1 MGKLLLSGLILL
13 APMAAFAHG
22 GEDHGEAPKQAA
34 FAAPAG
40 VILLPKES
48 QFLLGVRTEPVSRRK
63 LEMRTAVPGRV
74 IPRTDRH
81 AQIFAPVAGRVLS
94 QGGQLPLVGTRVKK
108 GQVLAVLQQSLSA
121 SEASGLAT
129 GRIQAEAAVG
139 QAQAELEQARRDH
152 ERVKSLTGVVAQKE
166 VQQAEV
172 AVQVAEQ
179 EYTRAVREREL
190 YAGAGQGGTGG
201 KLSQFPLASPID
213 GVLVEAN
220 ATLGEQ
226 VEPSKV
232 LFTVLDSQVVWVEAN
247 VFPDDIPRIE
257 EAREALVKVEG
268 YADRWFPAKLFNL
281 GQVVDESTRTVKVI
295 FEVQNDDGRL
305 RPGTF
310 AEVAIGSGG
319 EQESLAVP
327 DAAVVEVEG
336 RKRVYVHVSPEEFV
350 ARDVALGARDG
361 EYHAVRQGLKEG
373 ERVVT
378 RGTYQL
384 RSAAGGQ

>member
-1 MGKLLLSGLILL
+1 L
-13 APMAAFAHG
+13 
-22 GEDHGEAPKQAA
+22 
-34 FAAPAG
+34 
-40 VILLPKES
+40 
-48 QFLLGVRTEPVSRRK
+48 VS
-63 LEMRTAVPGRV
+63 
-74 IPRTDRH
+74 
-81 AQIFAPVAGRVLS
+81 
-94 QGGQLPLVGTRVKK
+94 PL
-108 GQVLAVLQQSLSA
+108 
-121 SEASGLAT
+121 
-129 GRIQAEAAVG
+129 
-139 QAQAELEQARRDH
+139 
-152 ERVKSLTGVVAQKE
+152 
-166 VQQAEV
+166 
-172 AVQVAEQ
+172 
-179 EYTRAVREREL
+179 
-190 YAGAGQGGTGG
+190 
-201 KLSQFPLASPID
+201 D

-232 LFTVLDSQVVWVEAN
+232 LFTVLDPQVVWVEAN
-247 VFPDDIPRIE
+247 VFPEDVPRVE

-268 YADRWFPAKLFNL
+268 YPDRWFPAKLFNL
-281 GQVVDESTRTVKVI
+281 GQVVDESTRTVKAI
-295 FEVQNDDGRL
+295 FELKNDDRRL

-336 RKRVYVHVSPEEFV
+336 RKRVYIKVAPEEFV

-361 EYHAVRQGLKEG
+361 EYHAVHQGLKEG